1 VGNGGIDLIAEER
14 PWMELPYSITITVPP
29 MGGLVLRPEPLPK
42 LAPNLA
48 LLTGDIEPEEGPEP
62 EEEPLDAAVDEE
74 LAQPE

>member
-1 VGNGGIDLIAEER
+1 MTSSKPVAYTQLDVYKR
-14 PWMELPYSITITVPP
+14 QELPYSIPITVPP

-48 LLTGDIEPEEGPEP
+48 LLTGDIEPEE
-62 EEEPLDAAVDEE
+62 EPLEAAAAADEE